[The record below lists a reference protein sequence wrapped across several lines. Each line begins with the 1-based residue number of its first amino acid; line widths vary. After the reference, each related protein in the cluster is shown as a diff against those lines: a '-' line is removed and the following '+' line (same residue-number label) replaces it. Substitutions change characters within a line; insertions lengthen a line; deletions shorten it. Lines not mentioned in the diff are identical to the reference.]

1 MNNLHILLHK
11 IKLHRFDPNGDQV
24 TFLESVKELRV
35 SFSVGS
41 VMIWTIRFHH
51 LCFPKCLDM
60 QDKHEQNC
68 SFSFLGWRIFS
79 TTKFLL
85 WRCLCLLELPS
96 DAAHLWIWMP
106 LVVSAEVDIL
116 APTSLPWQYVLG
128 DYQHCLIKFLAFIG
142 MVNVD
147 LYSSEILLLLL
158 SAVTWSKQCPHH
170 VQHMWFGPPA
180 NTRMFS
186 SIIQIHTDLGF
197 ICLRNLN
204 LGTSL
209 NFCVRC
215 LLTKCSLIFMIT
227 LLFLMTF
234 YFFTFRRIFLS
245 LTVTVMLLQNLDALA
260 SSE

>member
-1 MNNLHILLHK
+1 MENL
-11 IKLHRFDPNGDQV
+11 F
-24 TFLESVKELRV
+24 
-35 SFSVGS
+35 FSEVWS
-41 VMIWTIRFHH
+41 PR
-51 LCFPKCLDM
+51 P
-60 QDKHEQNC
+60 
-68 SFSFLGWRIFS
+68 SFLRSGCF
-79 TTKFLL
+79 
-85 WRCLCLLELPS
+85 CLPELPS
-96 DAAHLWIWMP
+96 DAARLWSWMP
-106 LVVSAEVDIL
+106 LVAESVSAEVDIL

-128 DYQHCLIKFLAFIG
+128 DYQHCLITFVAFIG

-147 LYSSEILLLLL
+147 LYSSESLLLLL

-227 LLFLMTF
+227 LLFVMPFLF
-234 YFFTFRRIFLS
+234 YVQKNLFITDCDSDASPESWYTCIFWR
-245 LTVTVMLLQNLDALA
+245 VFLQVKETIPNKNNPFIIQFCRP
-260 SSE
+260 